1 MCEPVPLVRP
11 EGTASG
17 LLDWTGDDQEGDE
30 PRLGP
35 VACCYTFTPTRASP
49 LIPTDPPTVLVC
61 QLGFQPLAAKCLSS
75 GPSSAWPPAP
85 SSSHL
90 HTCLWAL
97 SLTPPPP
104 VDHAHHSPLLCLAS
118 SERPWSPS
126 AQHSPDAHDL
136 CPSTP
141 C

>member
-11 EGTASG
+11 EGSASG

-35 VACCYTFTPTRASP
+35 VACCYTFTPNRASP

-85 SSSHL
+85 QASSPQL
-90 HTCLWAL
+90 Q
-97 SLTPPPP
+97 PPPHLP
-104 VDHAHHSPLLCLAS
+104 LGPFTDTPTPCRPCSPLPTVVS
-118 SERPWSPS
+118 S
-126 AQHSPDAHDL
+126 
-136 CPSTP
+136 
-141 C
+141 